1 MTLKFPVAL
10 WQDAEGSYTARV
22 IDGAVAAA
30 IDATAADALQQ
41 LKRYLS
47 WSLRNENLIVSSDL
61 SELELRDA
69 KIRIRP
75 EYRTPDSVFPV
86 ATTTLLR
93 VTCIHG
99 KRKDGTRHCVIPT
112 LDLRFSYQPGD
123 PVEQLVTEL
132 VQHALGKKT
141 PQELSRELMPERI
154 WLDTV
159 HVRESDAPQRVVDAR
174 SPALEAVAELLAQRK
189 RGSRFARAMQ
199 REAEVKAVA
208 ERLRTGKFN
217 LLLVGE
223 SGVGKTTVLVEA
235 IRQYLRERREAAKKR
250 PVVNS
255 DETATEHTAEQVRQF
270 WLTSGQ
276 RLIAGMKYLG
286 QWEERCEQAIEE
298 LGETGSVLCAQDL
311 LELVR
316 VGDREPGASVA
327 AFLMPY
333 LQRGELR
340 LIAET
345 TPAELDACRRLLPG
359 LADLFQV
366 IHVREFS
373 AADARIVLDKLLDEG
388 RRNLKLELETGLAD
402 LIYRLYKRFQ
412 PYAAFPG
419 RSANFVRQLL
429 DDAARAARGVRSAT
443 EGVPSSASPR
453 VTHDRVLARF
463 QRETGL
469 PERLLRDDLP
479 LPHEEVL
486 AEFRANVLGQEAAC
500 QAAAGV
506 VTALKTGLNDPGRPL
521 GVLLFC
527 GPTGVGKTEMAK
539 ALAKFLFGA
548 GAAASKQEK
557 DRLIR
562 LDMSEY
568 AGYGAAQRLVMSAD
582 GGLSDFL
589 KRVRRQPFSVVL
601 LDEIEKAAP
610 EVHDAL
616 LGVLDEGRLTDR
628 YGRTTT
634 FKSAVIVMTSNLGA
648 ERNAP
653 VGFDSSVQPSF
664 ERIAMGTFRPEFF
677 NRIDAVVTFQPLARE
692 TIVALARRE
701 LEAIRQRD
709 GLTKANLKLAWT
721 DTVVDH
727 LAAAGYDA
735 RYGARPLLRAIERLV
750 VAPLSA
756 WLLAHADTRNQTVTI
771 ELDPAG
777 QIVVR

>member
-1 MTLKFPVAL
+1 MTRDDIQEMV
-10 WQDAEGSYTARV
+10 
-22 IDGAVAAA
+22 
-30 IDATAADALQQ
+30 QQ
-41 LKRYLS
+41 
-47 WSLRNENLIVSSDL
+47 
-61 SELELRDA
+61 
-69 KIRIRP
+69 
-75 EYRTPDSVFPV
+75 
-86 ATTTLLR
+86 
-93 VTCIHG
+93 
-99 KRKDGTRHCVIPT
+99 
-112 LDLRFSYQPGD
+112 
-123 PVEQLVTEL
+123 
-132 VQHALGKKT
+132 ALGKKT

-154 WLDTV
+154 WLDAV
-159 HVRESDAPQRVVDAR
+159 HVRESDAPRRTSAAR
-174 SPALEAVAELLAQRK
+174 FPALEAIAEQLGPRR
-189 RGSRFARAMQ
+189 RGSRFSRAIQ
-199 REAEVKAVA
+199 RDVDVRTIA
-208 ERLRTGKFN
+208 ERLRAGKFN

-223 SGVGKTTVLVEA
+223 GGVGKTTVLVEA
-235 IRQYLRERREAAKKR
+235 IRLYLRERRAKKGSG
-250 PVVNS
+250 VNS
-255 DETATEHTAEQVRQF
+255 GNGAADGKREPELIPDPLVLRQF

-286 QWEERCEQAIEE
+286 QWEERCEKAIDE
-298 LGETGSVLCAQDL
+298 LSETSSVLCVEDL

-316 VGDREPGASVA
+316 VGDSDPGASVA
-327 AFLMPY
+327 AFFMPY

-340 LIAET
+340 LVAEV
-345 TPAELDACRRLLPG
+345 TPTELDACRRLLPG

-366 IHVREFS
+366 IQIREFS
-373 AADARIVLDKLLDEG
+373 PADARIVLGKLLEDG
-388 RRNLKLELETGLAD
+388 QRNLKLELDTNLAD

-419 RSANFVRQLL
+419 RSVNFVRQLL
-429 DDAARAARGVRSAT
+429 DEAARDGIK
-443 EGVPSSASPR
+443 R
-453 VTHDRVLARF
+453 VTADRVLIRF

-486 AEFRANVLGQEAAC
+486 GAFRAAVLGQEAAC

-539 ALAKFLFGA
+539 ALARFLFGA
-548 GAAASKQEK
+548 GASSSKLDR

-568 AGYGAAQRLVMSAD
+568 AGYGAAQRLLMSAD
-582 GGLSDFL
+582 GGVSDFL
-589 KRVRRQPFSVVL
+589 KRVRRQPFTVVL
-601 LDEIEKAAP
+601 FDEIEKAAP

-628 YGRTTT
+628 FGRTTT
-634 FKSAVIVMTSNLGA
+634 FKSAVIVMTSNVGA
-648 ERNAP
+648 ERSAAI
-653 VGFDSSVQPSF
+653 GFDPSAQPSF

-677 NRIDAVVTFQPLARE
+677 NRIDAVVTFQPLAQE

-709 GLTKANLKLAWT
+709 GLTKANLQLTWT
-721 DTVVDH
+721 EAVVEH

-735 RYGARPLLRAIERLV
+735 RYGARPLLRAVERLV

-756 WLLAHADTRNQTVTI
+756 WLLAHADARNQTITI